1 VIDAAIDYFEVGGVM
16 EFPVWLVPYLTAPML
31 IPLVGIPHVIV
42 AQFAVGAGI
51 LLADLVR
58 RARRDHDA
66 ETLAYLHG
74 LARFFILITVVFGAV
89 TGVGLWWTIGLA
101 SPETTSALI
110 HIFVFGWAAEWAV
123 FVVELVAAF
132 AFYYLWDRVTPREHV
147 IIGGIYAGAA
157 WVSLVLITGITSFML
172 TSGGWT
178 PEQDFFK
185 AFFNPSFL
193 PQTLLRTGASI
204 VIAALGFVFHASF
217 RSEQSD
223 LKNVVVRA
231 VSQWAMAGMAL
242 IALGGV
248 WYMIAMPDHAQLNVV
263 RAPILL
269 IMTVLNFTI
278 TLLVIA
284 ALAWGMVSGAR
295 WITPPSAL
303 MLLLAGALAATTG
316 EFVREGARKP
326 YRIEKYLLAPGV
338 LVSDVPKF
346 QSDGFITRSR
356 WLRFYLH
363 DGAASAKPTAL
374 DGAARIKA
382 GEGIYQYHC
391 SSCHAEF
398 GYNGIKPI
406 IYPWTAEL
414 IHDAVRNLHR
424 TNPAMPP
431 WLGTPAERD
440 LLAAYLLQ
448 LNSEEHKK

>member
-1 VIDAAIDYFEVGGVM
+1 M
-16 EFPVWLVPYLTAPML
+16 EFPVWYVPFITAPML
-31 IPLVGIPHVIV
+31 IPLVAVPHVIV

-58 RARRDHDA
+58 RARRDRQTEA
-66 ETLAYLHG
+66 LEYLRG
-74 LARFFILITVVFGAV
+74 LTRFFVLITTVFGAV

-132 AFYYLWDRVTPREHV
+132 AFYYLWDRLTPREHV
-147 IIGGIYAGAA
+147 IIGWIYAGAA

-172 TSGGWT
+172 TTGEWT
-178 PEQDFFK
+178 PEQGFFT

-193 PQTLLRTGASI
+193 PQTLLRTGGSI
-204 VIAALGFVFHASF
+204 VIAALGIVFHTSF
-217 RSEQSD
+217 RSDRSD
-223 LKNVVVRA
+223 LKNVVVHV
-231 VSQWAMAGMAL
+231 VSQWAMAGMVL

-248 WYMIAMPDHAQLNVV
+248 WYMIAMPDHAQLNLM

-269 IMTVLNFTI
+269 IMTALNFAV

-303 MLLLAGALAATTG
+303 MLLLAGAIAATTG

-326 YRIEKYLLAPGV
+326 YRIENYVLAPGV
-338 LVSDVPKF
+338 LVSQVPAF
-346 QSDGFITRSR
+346 QRDGFIAHAR
-356 WLRFYLH
+356 WLRFYLQ
-363 DGAASAKPTAL
+363 DGAAPANPSTPDKKA
-374 DGAARIKA
+374 GIKV
-382 GEGIYQYHC
+382 GEGIFQYHC

-406 IYPWTAEL
+406 IYSWTPQL
-414 IHDAVRNLHR
+414 IRDGVRNLHR

-431 WLGTPAERD
+431 WLGNSAERD

-448 LNSEEHKK
+448 LKEEARKP